1 MYPIISG
8 VNPTMSERTAPKQKA
23 YILIRVQPG
32 KEAELYEELKQIP
45 NIKGIDL
52 VRGPFD
58 FIVVA
63 EGNASDVDRLVF
75 RIRKTPYI
83 LITETMTVW
92 EMFPWEDVSGQL
104 DYGHV

>member
-1 MYPIISG
+1 
-8 VNPTMSERTAPKQKA
+8 MSEAVPHRQKA

-32 KEAELYEELKQIP
+32 KEAELYGELKQIP
-45 NIKGIDL
+45 NVIEIDL

-63 EGNASDVDRLVF
+63 EGNPSDLDMAVL
-75 RIRKTPYI
+75 RIRKTLHV

-92 EMFPWEDVSGQL
+92 ETYPWEEVPGQL
-104 DYGHV
+104 DYGHL